1 MALVAG
7 AGRRC
12 TYTVC
17 TDESSHLHTLTNR
30 RNLSCEL
37 KLLAACKSLVARR
50 ALSFLLA
57 LRAWAELRATWWRAA
72 RRASRWSTPRTRR
85 RRS

>member
-1 MALVAG
+1 MVRQGSTLIWSVFINSKLAEC
-7 AGRRC
+7 R
-12 TYTVC
+12 

-57 LRAWAELRATWWRAA
+57 L
-72 RRASRWSTPRTRR
+72 TRR
-85 RRS
+85 FAACLFESSLCACSTRRT